1 MQKVKLHWKKIISS
15 ALLFADLVCSLILVE
30 LQIFQVEDPFL
41 IFCHKLVDYLSSKYN
56 FL

>member
-1 MQKVKLHWKKIISS
+1 MQKAKLHWKKIISF

>member
-1 MQKVKLHWKKIISS
+1 MQKAKLHWKKIISF

-30 LQIFQVEDPFL
+30 LQIFQLEDSFL
-41 IFCHKLVDYLSSKYN
+41 IFCYKLVDYLSSKYK